1 MKKAMLIL
9 SLASM
14 LAFVSCSEFKTT
26 DTGLKYK
33 FFVKNNDAA
42 KPDMGDVLSV
52 EMTYKMEGAD
62 TFLFKSKEHKDEG
75 QKLMLVKPVYKG
87 DISEGLAMMHVGDSA
102 QFFVNADS
110 FYMRNVGM
118 EKTPA
123 FVKPNSKVVF
133 NIKLVAVQK
142 KADFEKE
149 QKEKREKMQAMMEA
163 RKASEPDSIKIY
175 LNDNKITVQPTK
187 DGLYYVETQRGAGAK
202 AMSGKTV
209 QVKYTGR
216 LLNGKIFDSSD
227 GKAPISFKLGEKQ
240 VIPGWDEGISMM
252 KVGGKAKLLIPS
264 SLAYGP
270 NGAGPMIQPFS
281 PLVFDVEL
289 VDVK

>member
-1 MKKAMLIL
+1 
-9 SLASM
+9 
-14 LAFVSCSEFKTT
+14 
-26 DTGLKYK
+26 
-33 FFVKNNDAA
+33 
-42 KPDMGDVLSV
+42 MGDVLTV

-62 TFLFKSKEHKDEG
+62 TFLFKSKGHKDEG

-123 FVKPNSKVVF
+123 FVKPNSKIVF
-133 NIKLVAVQK
+133 DIKLMAVQK
-142 KADFEKE
+142 KADFDKE
-149 QKEKREKMQAMMEA
+149 QKEKREKMQAMMEE
-163 RKASEPDSIKIY
+163 RKANEPNDIKKY
-175 LNDNKITVQPTK
+175 LSDNRINVQPTK
-187 DGLYYVETQRGAGAK
+187 SGLYYIETLRGAGVK
-202 AMSGKTV
+202 AADGKTV
-209 QVKYTGR
+209 QVKYTGK
-216 LLNGKIFDSSD
+216 LLDGTIFDSSD
-227 GKAPISFKLGEKQ
+227 GKAPISFKLGSKQ
-240 VIPGWDEGISMM
+240 VIPGWEEGISMM
-252 KVGGKAKLLIPS
+252 RVGGKAKLVIPS

-270 NGAGPMIQPFS
+270 NGAGQTILPFS

>member
-1 MKKAMLIL
+1 MKKAMLIF

-33 FFVKNNDAA
+33 FYVKNADAQ
-42 KPDMGDVLSV
+42 KPDMGDVLTV

-62 TFLFKSKEHKDEG
+62 TFLFKSKEHKDAG

-133 NIKLVAVQK
+133 DIKLVSIQK

-149 QKEKREKMQAMMEA
+149 QKEKKEKMQAMMEA

-175 LNDNKITVQPTK
+175 LKDNKINVQPT
-187 DGLYYVETQRGAGAK
+187 
-202 AMSGKTV
+202 SH
-209 QVKYTGR
+209 
-216 LLNGKIFDSSD
+216 
-227 GKAPISFKLGEKQ
+227 
-240 VIPGWDEGISMM
+240 
-252 KVGGKAKLLIPS
+252 
-264 SLAYGP
+264 
-270 NGAGPMIQPFS
+270 
-281 PLVFDVEL
+281 VFIM
-289 VDVK
+289 